1 MTSESQILYDRDP
14 LTRVRS
20 VAPWLRVD
28 ADPYPAVV
36 DGRIV
41 WLVDGYTT
49 TDSYPYSARLRWADA
64 TGVNDAERRAFLQ
77 GALTHIL
84 ETDDL
89 HRASV
94 VHPGCVVVPAV
105 WAVAAA

>member
-1 MTSESQILYDRDP
+1 MSSLIGPDSKILYDRDP

-36 DGRIV
+36 EGRIV

-49 TDSYPYSARLRWADA
+49 TDSTCTPRAC
-64 TGVNDAERRAFLQ
+64 GGRRDQ
-77 GALTHIL
+77 
-84 ETDDL
+84 
-89 HRASV
+89 
-94 VHPGCVVVPAV
+94 
-105 WAVAAA
+105 